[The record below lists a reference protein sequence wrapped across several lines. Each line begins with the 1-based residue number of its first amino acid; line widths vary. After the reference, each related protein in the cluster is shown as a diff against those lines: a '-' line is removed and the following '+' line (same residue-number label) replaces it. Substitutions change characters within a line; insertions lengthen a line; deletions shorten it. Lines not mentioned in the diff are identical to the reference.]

1 MPHAL
6 AAAPRTTDVLRRQAA
21 IADALRVVAAEATA
35 EPSTEPSTV
44 PGIDVAELQERLD
57 RLTSRLDRL
66 EDKVEMYGET
76 DEAPLSW
83 PSAVAP
89 TDRLEVP
96 PLTTS
101 RADSPAYDV
110 LLGPAVS
117 RSSA

>member
-1 MPHAL
+1 MGTSSVSTLFRVSSVSSADSVVVDLH
-6 AAAPRTTDVLRRQAA
+6 RRQAA
-21 IADALRVVAAEATA
+21 IAAALRAVVN
-35 EPSTEPSTV
+35 EPTV
-44 PGIDVAELQERLD
+44 RVDDLHERIERL
-57 RLTSRLDRL
+57 TARLDRL

-76 DEAPLSW
+76 EEAPLSW
-83 PSAVAP
+83 PSAVAA

-101 RADSPAYDV
+101 RANSPAYDV